1 MAKAR
6 TKKVLITE
14 DITFSN
20 AEELFGEFA
29 TVDARINQ
37 ITAKMDTEITKV
49 REKHQGVLSELC
61 EKKDQLF
68 ERLQHFAVN
77 SPDSFTKKK
86 SLDFTHGTLG
96 FRTGNPALKPLKG
109 FTWKAITEMLKT
121 FLPDYVRTVEEP
133 AKDKLLADRDNED
146 VQPLLEKV
154 GILVVQDESFYVEP
168 KKETAGVLV

>member
-1 MAKAR
+1 MSKSR

-14 DITFSN
+14 DISYTE
-20 AEELFGEFA
+20 AEALFGEFA
-29 TVDARINQ
+29 TVDAKINQ

-49 REKHQGVLSELC
+49 REKHQGVLAELC
-61 EKKDQLF
+61 EKKEQLF
-68 ERLQHFAVN
+68 EKLQHFAVK
-77 SPDSFTKKK
+77 SPDSFAKKK
-86 SLDFTHGTLG
+86 SLEFTHGVLG

-146 VQPLLEKV
+146 IQPLLEKV
-154 GILVVQDESFYVEP
+154 GIQVVQDESFYVEP
-168 KKETAGVLV
+168 KKETAALAV